1 MNKKQKTQKKAR
13 NIIRTYHKLSDCIGD
28 KHVAKAQVKI
38 LKNKKKK
45 K

>member
-1 MNKKQKTQKKAR
+1 MNKKQTQKKAR
-13 NIIRTYHKLSDCIGD
+13 SIIRTYHKLSDCIGD

>member
-1 MNKKQKTQKKAR
+1 MNKKQTQKKAR
-13 NIIRTYHKLSDCIGD
+13 SIIRTYNKLSDCIGD